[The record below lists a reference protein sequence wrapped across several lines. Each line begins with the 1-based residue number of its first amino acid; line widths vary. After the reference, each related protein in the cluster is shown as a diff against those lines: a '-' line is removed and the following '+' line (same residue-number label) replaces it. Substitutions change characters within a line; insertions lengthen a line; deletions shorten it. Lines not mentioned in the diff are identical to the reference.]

1 MIVLVASSYWCLLCN
16 LFWVLCDLDCW
27 CSKKV
32 YDSLLGADALCGSGD
47 CVIAECD
54 ECISCSFTAP
64 SAAPFIMCCFS
75 ECL

>member
-1 MIVLVASSYWCLLCN
+1 MNGCLIQ
-16 LFWVLCDLDCW
+16 
-27 CSKKV
+27 V

-64 SAAPFIMCCFS
+64 SSALFMLCSAFLSACS
-75 ECL
+75 QSN